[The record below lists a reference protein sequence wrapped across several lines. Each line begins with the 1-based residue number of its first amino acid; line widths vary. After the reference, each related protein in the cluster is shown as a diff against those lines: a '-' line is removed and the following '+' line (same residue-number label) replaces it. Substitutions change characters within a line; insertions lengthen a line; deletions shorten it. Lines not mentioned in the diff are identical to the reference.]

1 MPIIPVVGTA
11 VLVVVILALLWWIA
25 RIRTGGAGAAAP
37 GVDPFL
43 RVAQDIQRVEDLF
56 RGELRAA
63 RTDQSD
69 QAKGLREEVGLTLK
83 TLSDLQKTTLD
94 GFSGQLARLG
104 QTVELHLTKLQEDNA
119 AKLEQMRQ
127 TVDEK
132 LQGALEK
139 RLTDAFGQ
147 VSERLEQVHKGL
159 GEMQALAA
167 GVGDLKRVLTNV
179 KTRGTWGEVQLGNLL
194 EQMFS
199 PDQYQ
204 ANFAPREGSQDRV
217 EYAVRYPGSG
227 EAPLWLPIDAKFPVE
242 DYERL
247 VEAAERADPDGVE
260 AAGKALETRVK
271 GFAKE
276 IAEKYIAP
284 PRTTDHAIL
293 FLPTEGLYAELL
305 RRPGLAESLQREHRV
320 ILCGPT
326 TLAAIMNGILFGFRR
341 IAIQART
348 REVQDLLAAVKGEFA
363 KFGDALDKVRK
374 KIDEAGSSIDQ
385 VSVRRRQIERKLRD
399 VESLPA
405 PEARR
410 ILELTQEDDAALDG
424 E

>member
-1 MPIIPVVGTA
+1 MEILTIVLAVAAALLALA
-11 VLVVVILALLWWIA
+11 VLLLARGRSGGIA
-25 RIRTGGAGAAAP
+25 R
-37 GVDPFL
+37 D
-43 RVAQDIQRVEDLF
+43 DIDRLE
-56 RGELRAA
+56 RNLRADLA
-63 RTDQSD
+63 SSRTEQSA
-69 QAKGLREEVGLTLK
+69 QAKGLRDEVGGSLERVRESVEQRLDKLTL
-83 TLSDLQKTTLD
+83 
-94 GFSGQLARLG
+94 
-104 QTVELHLTKLQEDNA
+104 DNT
-119 AKLEQMRQ
+119 AKLEQIRK
-127 TVDEK
+127 TVDEQ
-132 LQGALEK
+132 LQTTLDK

-159 GEMQALAA
+159 GEMQTLAS

-194 EQMFS
+194 EQMFA
-199 PDQYQ
+199 PEQYEH
-204 ANFAPREGSQDRV
+204 NFAPRENSAERV

-227 EAPLWLPIDAKFPVE
+227 EAPLWLPIDAKFPAE

-247 VEAAERADPDGVE
+247 VLAAERADPEGVE
-260 AAGKALETRVK
+260 AAGKALEARVR

-276 IAEKYIAP
+276 VAEKYIVP

-305 RRPGLAESLQREHRV
+305 RRPGLSEALQRDYRV

-326 TLAAIMNGILFGFRR
+326 TLAAILNGILFGFRR
-341 IAIQART
+341 IAIQQRT
-348 REVQDLLAAVKGEFA
+348 REIQDLLGAVKGEFGR
-363 KFGDALDKVRK
+363 FGEALDKVRK

-385 VSVRRRQIERKLRD
+385 VSVRRRAIERKLRD

-405 PEARR
+405 PG
-410 ILELTQEDDAALDG
+410 TQGMLSLAVDAETDGADDG

>member
-1 MPIIPVVGTA
+1 MLSPLVAGIA
-11 VLVVVILALLWWIA
+11 ALVVIGLVLILWAV
-25 RIRTGGAGAAAP
+25 RSRGPSGAAAP
-37 GVDPFL
+37 GIDPFL

-63 RTDQSD
+63 RTDQTE

-94 GFSGQLARLG
+94 GFSAQLARLG
-104 QTVELHLTKLQEDNA
+104 QTVELQLTKLQEDNA
-119 AKLEQMRQ
+119 ARLEQMRQ

-159 GEMQALAA
+159 GEMQTLAA

-204 ANFAPREGSQDRV
+204 ANFAPREGSAERV

-247 VEAAERADPDGVE
+247 VEAAEHADPEGVE
-260 AAGKALETRVK
+260 AAGRALETRVK
-271 GFAKE
+271 GFAKD

-320 ILCGPT
+320 ILTGPT
-326 TLAAIMNGILFGFRR
+326 TLAAILNGILFGFRR
-341 IAIQART
+341 IAIQERT

-363 KFGDALDKVRK
+363 RFGDALDKVRK
-374 KIDEAGSSIDQ
+374 KLDEAGSSIDQ
-385 VSVRRRQIERKLRD
+385 VAVRRRAIERKLRD
-399 VESLPA
+399 VESLPTH
-405 PEARR
+405 EARR
-410 ILELTQEDDAALDG
+410 ILDLAPEDDAALDG